1 MFLHASGGT
10 TDLLT
15 AEKDGSGSYKLTEI
29 GGSID
34 LHAGQFIDRIG
45 VSLGLQFPAGPA
57 LEKFAGTAAG
67 PVELPVPL
75 KAAKQAF
82 QGLQLRQNANW
93 RQGKTGR
100 HSAWRAK
107 VLAETFYRLIYNAC
121 SEYNTK
127 SVLIAGGVA
136 SNTYIREYLHNKLT
150 GRKYH
155 FGTLRHALA
164 AIMPPAVP
172 LLQFKG

>member
-1 MFLHASGGT
+1 M
-10 TDLLT
+10 
-15 AEKDGSGSYKLTEI
+15 
-29 GGSID
+29 
-34 LHAGQFIDRIG
+34 HAGQFIDRIG
-45 VSLGLQFPAGPA
+45 VSLGCNFRQGRHL
-57 LEKFAGTAAG
+57 KN
-67 PVELPVPL
+67 LPEQLPGLLNCLFPL

-82 QGLQLRQNANW
+82 QGLQLRQKRKLAAGEDPAGIALGV
-93 RQGKTGR
+93 Q
-100 HSAWRAK
+100 K

-127 SVLIAGGVA
+127 AVLIAGGVA

-164 AIMPPAVP
+164 AIASGCAAFAV
-172 LLQFKG
+172 LKGEKSV